1 MIHGERVLGIIP
13 ARGGSKGVPGKNVRD
28 AGGKPLLAWTIDAA
42 RGAESLDRFVLSSD
56 DAAIIAAARAYGC
69 EVPFVREAAL
79 AEDDTPSVDVVLDV
93 IERCP
98 GYDWIVLLQ
107 PTSPLRTAADID
119 GAVRRCMALQ
129 APACVS
135 VTRAAE
141 SPYWMFTAARDGRLA
156 PLISLPA
163 ATRRQDLPAVYSLNG
178 AVYVANTEWFR
189 RERTFLTTETVAYE
203 MPAER
208 SLDID
213 TETDFQ
219 LLLTLLR
226 EHANASLSSPS

>member
-1 MIHGERVLGIIP
+1 MIEGERVLGIIP

-42 RGAESLDRFVLSSD
+42 RGSAYLDRLVLSSD

-69 EVPFVREAAL
+69 DVPFVRDAAL
-79 AEDDTPSVDVVLDV
+79 AADETPSVDVVLDA

-107 PTSPLRTAADID
+107 PTSPLRSAADID
-119 GAVRRCMALQ
+119 GALRRCVALR

-141 SPYWMFTAARDGRLA
+141 SPYWMFTVARDGRMT
-156 PLISLPA
+156 PVMPRPA
-163 ATRRQDLPAVYSLNG
+163 AARRQDLPPVYSLNG
-178 AVYVANTEWFR
+178 AVYVARTEWFR
-189 RERTFLTTETVAYE
+189 RERSFVTAETAAYE

-226 EHANASLSSPS
+226 EHDNASFPSTT